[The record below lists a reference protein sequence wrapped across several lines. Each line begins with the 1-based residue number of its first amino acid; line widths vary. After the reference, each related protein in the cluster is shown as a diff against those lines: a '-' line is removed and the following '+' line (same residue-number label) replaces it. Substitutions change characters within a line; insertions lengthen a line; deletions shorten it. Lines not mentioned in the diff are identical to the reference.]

1 MEFTIKLLDS
11 DVVITKKIN
20 QAFLQHIKS
29 QLPKAYRKCASF
41 MQKTVVEGIK
51 AEGTYG
57 ALLSGDLRNQF
68 GLTNADSKV
77 DQILKIV
84 EDSIVIE
91 YKAPRIVSSKIV
103 GGFTISMVPAD
114 YSDILSSGAAVQS
127 TGKNQKLDWL
137 KWLLLYGDRTIIS
150 GYEFTIEN
158 DKKSRTGRGIMQG
171 SVSGAWRVPSDY
183 AGNVDNNWII
193 KGISS
198 VADDIENF
206 FFRTLKNM

>member
-1 MEFTIKLLDS
+1 MDFTIKLLDS
-11 DVVITKKIN
+11 DAVITKRIN
-20 QAFLQHIKS
+20 QAFLHSIKS
-29 QLPKAYRKCASF
+29 RLPKAYRICSDF

-57 ALLSGDLRNQF
+57 ALLSGDLKNEF
-68 GLTNADSKV
+68 GLTNVDSKLNE
-77 DQILKIV
+77 ILKIV

-91 YKAPRIVSSKIV
+91 YKTPRIISSKIV

-114 YSDILSSGAAVQS
+114 YSDIFSSSASVQS

-150 GYEFTIEN
+150 GYEFTIKN
-158 DKKSRTGRGIMQG
+158 DNKSRTGRGIMQG
-171 SVSGAWRVPSDY
+171 SVSGSWRVPSDY

-193 KGISS
+193 KGIES